1 MSHTIPSVMIAGA
14 LTLIMA
20 TAANAG
26 NYPFEGTWD
35 CDGSE
40 VKLTSETYSFGQQPT
55 LTISEVVEISDT
67 ARGVMFTDGYR
78 IAFFDIT
85 SSSMQWHSPASGD
98 TFDCKKTAEAAPETP
113 APQEQQIAQDAPPAP
128 EEPREQNSAL
138 RYPFQGEW
146 TCADSATGEALTDL
160 SLTENDVNIAFMGT
174 RISYE
179 KVSPI
184 GRNGTAF
191 NVVLRDGQMGG
202 IYELSGDH
210 FLLNFSGLSLSCE
223 R

>member
-1 MSHTIPSVMIAGA
+1 MSHKINPVMIAGA
-14 LTLIMA
+14 VTLIMA

-98 TFDCKKTAEAAPETP
+98 TFDCIRTMGVSSVPMEAP
-113 APQEQQIAQDAPPAP
+113 
-128 EEPREQNSAL
+128 N
-138 RYPFQGEW
+138 
-146 TCADSATGEALTDL
+146 
-160 SLTENDVNIAFMGT
+160 N
-174 RISYE
+174 
-179 KVSPI
+179 
-184 GRNGTAF
+184 
-191 NVVLRDGQMGG
+191 
-202 IYELSGDH
+202 
-210 FLLNFSGLSLSCE
+210 
-223 R
+223 